1 MAAGSLKAGGR
12 GKSGEVR
19 EAGLHGEAKEL
30 KLLHSKK
37 KKKSNEREKKLLKK
51 ITA

>member
-12 GKSGEVR
+12 GRSGEVR

-30 KLLHSKK
+30 KYCIAKK
-37 KKKSNEREKKLLKK
+37 KKKSNVREKKMPKK